1 MRECSGASPAYYP
14 HSGDSRVFPCAHE
27 AITLAST
34 TENTPSND
42 IVLRSL
48 LQNNTSNLLKQFEQS
63 VSRVS

>member
-1 MRECSGASPAYYP
+1 MSECFGTSPAYYP
-14 HSGDSRVFPCAHE
+14 HSGDSRVSPCERE

-48 LQNNTSNLLKQFEQS
+48 LQNNTSDLLKLFEQS
-63 VSRVS
+63 VSCVS